1 MWLQC
6 IFDGIEEKIKAHC
19 KNILAPN
26 EFELA
31 ANFGPGDVELFDYE
45 TMNADLAH
53 FAPNC
58 ATFSRAREIPI
69 PGVKNPPKPLRSSE
83 HPRGIPKEVSRL
95 SKRARLRMEAYVLAS
110 VLDDHGQRFGPEAY
124 VTVEQEEIT
133 GDRGR
138 PTNMASLWRHAGGSK
153 TRVI

>member
-19 KNILAPN
+19 KNILAPD
-26 EFELA
+26 EFEL
-31 ANFGPGDVELFDYE
+31 PDWLPTLV
-45 TMNADLAH
+45 
-53 FAPNC
+53 
-58 ATFSRAREIPI
+58 
-69 PGVKNPPKPLRSSE
+69 V
-83 HPRGIPKEVSRL
+83 
-95 SKRARLRMEAYVLAS
+95 
-110 VLDDHGQRFGPEAY
+110 DDHGQRFGPEAY

-138 PTNMASLWRHAGGSK
+138 PTSMASLWRHAGGSK

>member
-1 MWLQC
+1 MIVGLLCSIMAASTPWAAPEPLEAVQHLRSRLNTPTEQQTDKNVPEKGSVMWLQC

-19 KNILAPN
+19 KNILAPD

-31 ANFGPGDVELFDYE
+31 ANFGP
-45 TMNADLAH
+45 
-53 FAPNC
+53 
-58 ATFSRAREIPI
+58 
-69 PGVKNPPKPLRSSE
+69 
-83 HPRGIPKEVSRL
+83 
-95 SKRARLRMEAYVLAS
+95 EAYVLAS

-138 PTNMASLWRHAGGSK
+138 PTNMASLWNRLGKAGQCLLMG
-153 TRVI
+153 